1 MPCLPVQ
8 PTNRAG
14 GFGFVN
20 NEAVT
25 ENERTSLTEFARHV
39 IAEEA
44 HAVGRMAEAIDD
56 GFEQA
61 VRLVLDC
68 HGAVVTSGV
77 GKAGHVARK
86 ISATLA
92 STGTPSHFLS
102 PADAAHG
109 DLGSV
114 RNGDVLLL
122 FSASGESEEI
132 VRLLGILRRLSHPM
146 IAVTATRTS
155 SLGRHADA
163 TIATGRIEEACP
175 LGLAP
180 TCSTTAMLAVGDAL
194 ALTVMRERNFTA
206 DDFALFHPAGQL
218 GRKLMRV
225 HEAMSFRTGDNL
237 PLAREEQTVGDVLQA
252 VSKITRRP
260 GAVVIVDHAEALAG
274 IFSDGDLRRLIL
286 SDGDKALSRRIGEV
300 MTRNPKKIEADALAA
315 EAMAIMRRHRIDEL
329 PVVDA
334 DLRPVGLIDVQD
346 LVVLKLFDVSERD

>member
-1 MPCLPVQ
+1 MPEDA
-8 PTNRAG
+8 R
-14 GFGFVN
+14 
-20 NEAVT
+20 
-25 ENERTSLTEFARHV
+25 SLIQFAREV
-39 IAEEA
+39 IAAEA
-44 HAVGRMAEAIDD
+44 SAVSRMANAIDE
-56 GFEQA
+56 GFENA
-61 VRLVLDC
+61 VRLILDC
-68 HGAVVTSGV
+68 KGAVVTSGV

-86 ISATLA
+86 ASATLA

-102 PADAAHG
+102 PGDAVHG

-146 IAVTATRTS
+146 IAVTATRES

-163 TIATGRIEEACP
+163 TIGIGRIDEACP

-194 ALTVMRERNFTA
+194 ALSVMRERHFTA

-218 GRKLMRV
+218 GRKLMKV
-225 HEAMSFRTGDNL
+225 HEAMTFRAGDNL
-237 PLAREEQTVGDVLQA
+237 PLAQEDHTVGEVLRQ
-252 VSKITRRP
+252 VSRITRRP
-260 GAVVIVDHAEALAG
+260 GAVIIVDSAGRLAG

-300 MTRNPKKIEADALAA
+300 MTRNPKKINANALAA
-315 EAMAIMRRHRIDEL
+315 EAMAVMRRHRIDEL
-329 PVVDA
+329 PVIDDA
-334 DLRPVGLIDVQD
+334 ARPVGLIDVQD
-346 LVVLKLFDVSERD
+346 LVVLKLFDVDEGGF

>member
-1 MPCLPVQ
+1 MPETARP
-8 PTNRAG
+8 
-14 GFGFVN
+14 
-20 NEAVT
+20 
-25 ENERTSLTEFARHV
+25 SLLDFARHV
-39 IAEEA
+39 IAEESA
-44 HAVGRMAEAIDD
+44 AVGRMAVAIDE
-56 GFEQA
+56 GFEKA
-61 VRLVLDC
+61 VRLVVDC
-68 HGAVVTSGV
+68 RGAVVTSGV

-86 ISATLA
+86 TSATLA

-102 PADAAHG
+102 PADAVHG
-109 DLGSV
+109 DLGSI

-146 IAVTATRTS
+146 IAVTATRDS

-163 TIATGRIEEACP
+163 TIAIGRIEEACP

-180 TCSTTAMLAVGDAL
+180 TCSTTAMLALGDAL
-194 ALTVMRERNFTA
+194 SLSVMRERNFTA

-225 HEAMSFRTGDNL
+225 HEAMSFRAGENL
-237 PLAREEQTVGDVLQA
+237 PLAVEDHTVGEILRE

-260 GAVVIVDHAEALAG
+260 GAVVIIDSDGRLAG

-286 SDGDKALSRRIGEV
+286 SDGDKALSRRIGDV
-300 MTRNPKKIEADALAA
+300 MTRNPKQIAADQLAA
-315 EAMAIMRRHRIDEL
+315 EAMAVMRRHRIDEL

-334 DLRPVGLIDVQD
+334 DNRPVGIIDVQD
-346 LVVLKLFDVSERD
+346 LVVLKLFDVAERE